1 MHKFIQT
8 ILLLVCF
15 VFATNTQAQIINI
28 PDANFKAKLLQST
41 SSNEIAKDSSGN
53 RIKIDVNNDGQIQ
66 QSEALLVYKLVLSN
80 NGIASMNGI
89 EYFTNL
95 KYLNCSS
102 NLLTT
107 INEID
112 LTNLLELNCRNNK
125 LTSLNLSNFR
135 MLENLDCS
143 YNNLT
148 TLNGSGLTNLKEFWC
163 TNNNLLT
170 SLNLSGCT
178 NLFTLHC
185 EINSLS
191 TLSLSGCTN
200 LIALDCEENQLQ
212 NLSVSGFT
220 ELKTIY
226 CDNNQLQT
234 LDFIGCTNLESIY
247 CYNNR
252 LQTLDVSDCS
262 ILRTLDCRGNIL
274 SSLIVNGLTNLE
286 WLQCSNNQLSSLNVD
301 GLTKLKT
308 LDCGNNQLPSIN
320 VLSLTNLEG
329 LYCPYNQLTFLS
341 VYNLTNLKYLH
352 VNNNNKLTYINL
364 KNGICDSFYINHTD
378 GIYYILH
385 NNPNLRFICADDSD
399 INTLKQNLISANLYN
414 VTINSFCSSTL
425 SGSYY
430 DLNATIKLDLDND
443 GCTSQDANYPNL
455 KIKIKNA
462 TDSGFAYSDVQGN
475 FAIPFDIGSYTLIQ
489 QLPNSYFIC
498 SPTSTT
504 ITLPEDTIPQQF
516 CITPNGIHHDVSITV
531 IPVRAARPGFSD
543 AKYKIVLKNKGN
555 QIENGTLLFNYDENK
570 QDFISASSTPNSITS
585 GQLAFVFSNLQ
596 PFVTREITVTM
607 RNNAPT
613 DNPAVNTGDV
623 IQLSVTANLDN
634 GVRDEFFKDNFQN
647 IKQTV
652 IGSFD
657 PNDKTCLEGDIITPI
672 LVGDFVNYLI
682 RFENTGTANAENIV
696 VTDFIDLNTFDIS
709 TLEITSTSHNC
720 KTLIRNGNK
729 VQFVFDNIN
738 LPFTEPLKY
747 GYVAFKIKLRDDL
760 TIGDS
765 LKNHADIY
773 FDYNLPITTN
783 TATSRIETV
792 TAIKYNSKK
801 EGSLSVYPN
810 PGNGNFTVNF
820 ESEGNNPILISV
832 SDINGKTVYEQKT
845 VHHNR
850 SSTSIELQNLPNG
863 MYQLQIFSDKDVW
876 IQKLLLV
883 K

>member
-8 ILLLVCF
+8 ILLLAF
-15 VFATNTQAQIINI
+15 FAFAANTQAQVINI
-28 PDANFKAKLLQST
+28 TDANFKAKLLQSS

-53 RIKIDVNNDGQIQ
+53 KIKIDVNNDGQIQ

-80 NGIASMNGI
+80 NSIASMNGI

-107 INEID
+107 INEIA
-112 LTNLLELNCRNNK
+112 LANLLELNCRNNK

-135 MLENLDCS
+135 MLEDLDCS

-148 TLNGSGLTNLKEFWC
+148 TLNGSGLTNLKVFWC

-191 TLSLSGCTN
+191 TLSLSGCTS

-212 NLSVSGFT
+212 NLSVRGFT

-226 CDNNQLQT
+226 CENNQLQT
-234 LDFIGCTNLESIY
+234 LDFIGCTNLELIY

-262 ILRTLDCRGNIL
+262 ILRTLDCHTNIL

-286 WLQCSNNQLSSLNVD
+286 WLECSHNQLTSLNVD
-301 GLTKLKT
+301 SLTKLNT
-308 LDCGNNQLPSIN
+308 LACGNNQLPSLN

-364 KNGICDSFYINHTD
+364 KNGICDSFYINHAD

-430 DLNATIKLDLDND
+430 DLNATIKSDLDND

-462 TDSGFAYSDVQGN
+462 RDSGFAYSDVQGN
-475 FAIPFDIGSYTLIQ
+475 FAIPFDIGSYTLIP

-498 SPTSTT
+498 TPTSTT

-516 CITPNGIHHDVSITV
+516 CVTPYGTHHDVFISV
-531 IPVRAARPGFSD
+531 IPIRAARPGFSD
-543 AKYKIVLKNKGN
+543 ATYKIVLKNKGN
-555 QIENGTLLFNYDENK
+555 QLESGTIKFIYDENK
-570 QDFISASSTPNSITS
+570 QDFISASTTPTTIAS
-585 GQLAFVFSNLQ
+585 GELTFAFSNLQ
-596 PFVTREITVTM
+596 IFATREIIVTM
-607 RNNAPT
+607 RTNSPT
-613 DNPAVNTGDV
+613 DNPPVNAGDV
-623 IQLSVTANLDN
+623 LNVQVAATLDN
-634 GVRDEFFKDNFQN
+634 GVRDEYIKDNFLN

-652 IGSFD
+652 LGSID
-657 PNDKTCLEGDIITPI
+657 PNDKTCLEGNIATPDVI
-672 LVGDFVNYLI
+672 GDFVNYLI
-682 RFENTGTANAENIV
+682 RFENTGTANAENV
-696 VTDFIDLNTFDIS
+696 VMTDFIDLSKFDIS
-709 TLEITSTSHNC
+709 TLELTSTSHSC
-720 KTLIRNGNK
+720 KTLISNGNK

-738 LPFTEPLKY
+738 LPF
-747 GYVAFKIKLRDDL
+747 KIGRA
-760 TIGDS
+760 
-765 LKNHADIY
+765 H
-773 FDYNLPITTN
+773 
-783 TATSRIETV
+783 V
-792 TAIKYNSKK
+792 
-801 EGSLSVYPN
+801 
-810 PGNGNFTVNF
+810 
-820 ESEGNNPILISV
+820 
-832 SDINGKTVYEQKT
+832 
-845 VHHNR
+845 
-850 SSTSIELQNLPNG
+850 
-863 MYQLQIFSDKDVW
+863 
-876 IQKLLLV
+876 
-883 K
+883 